1 MHAKTETNAT
11 ILSLLYPASPSRGVF
26 KFFLKKTRKYPATPS
41 RGVFKIFEKKK
52 ENTPQV
58 QVEGYNKD
66 KISSLFRVPRNSKWR
81 GTGKSEK
88 VGHFCNFLKK

>member
-1 MHAKTETNAT
+1 MQQFCPYYTPQVQVEEYLNF
-11 ILSLLYPASPSRGVF
+11 F
-26 KFFLKKTRKYPATPS
+26 KKKHENTPQLQVEGYLKFSK
-41 RGVFKIFEKKK
+41 KKK